1 MLFVSAVQQGESA
14 LCIHMPLPATTPSPT
29 QLGHPR
35 ESNRAPLAI
44 QQLPTSR
51 LSHTW
56 WRTRAAALL
65 SMRHTL
71 SFPRCVH
78 KPCCLSVAA
87 PTPSRPTPLPWL
99 LATTAATVGT
109 ATESRPV
116 LRFYNFAISRMWP
129 KSNDTFVFIRS
140 SAHLFGNACS
150 RPLQQ
155 YFIPL
160 RYRVALHG

>member
-14 LCIHMPLPATTPSPT
+14 LCIHMPLPATTPRPT

-35 ESNRAPLAI
+35 ESNRAPRAI

-56 WRTRAAALL
+56 WWTRAAALL

-78 KPCCLSVAA
+78 KPCCLSEAT
-87 PTPSRPTPLPWL
+87 PTPSRPTPLLDSWQPQL
-99 LATTAATVGT
+99 PQLEPRQNRDLFSVSTTLPFP
-109 ATESRPV
+109 ECDP
-116 LRFYNFAISRMWP
+116 NPM
-129 KSNDTFVFIRS
+129 IRS
-140 SAHLFGNACS
+140 CLSAVQHTSSGMHA
-150 RPLQQ
+150 
-155 YFIPL
+155 
-160 RYRVALHG
+160 VALCSNTSSLCDTG